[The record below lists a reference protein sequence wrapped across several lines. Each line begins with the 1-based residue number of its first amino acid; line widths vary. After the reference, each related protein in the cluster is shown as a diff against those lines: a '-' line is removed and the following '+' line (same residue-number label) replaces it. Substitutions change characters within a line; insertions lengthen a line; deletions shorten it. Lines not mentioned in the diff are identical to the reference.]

1 MVADGMGRINKSIDN
16 VIVSHDVV
24 DNLASVTQLQ
34 AKGLWVIMPPTNG
47 CIDIG
52 KDVGAFVL
60 NDKGTVLAVA
70 DRKMVMDA
78 DRFGKTECDFEV
90 TLPNILRKD
99 DNGIDADDEDVDEET
114 DYESDDDRV
123 DPRLIPSKILK
134 AYALPTGQM
143 NVEQQVAWAHSIGHM
158 NRDTMLFLA
167 NGGADNYYVTAEQI
181 KKHMPVECEVCMK
194 GTLQRRKITSPK
206 INETPVEGVMIKKD
220 DDVEAKDSLSYPDFS
235 KKRIE
240 QVNTTIGAQLGFDY
254 FGPHYNVKVLTCT
267 DKASGYMFSQALDK
281 NDLKNAPEKLETAF
295 AHYAA
300 HGHHDKE
307 YNKPIVEIRIDSDST
322 LLSKESLKL
331 YQKHG
336 VKVVA
341 SPPNEHRLNGL
352 AEKTNQTLT
361 RQVTKAFVGNPH
373 VPEVLWPVAWIYETK
388 LMNLHRSLLE
398 GSQVTRVEEFTGR
411 KPDFKETPYLPFGT
425 VIEFPVSV
433 RKSKFSERSHT
444 GIFVN
449 TSDTVKGAIH
459 VYSFVTKKI
468 VERTTYRILLRV
480 PTAWQKIDR
489 KFFTTALLDKEEAEE
504 LKRTEVNA
512 IIGVDDP
519 NKVVN
524 HSAGA
529 ITVANFTPLATVN
542 QVVPQQQ
549 AAVLSSVVPPVI
561 PVVPNPEVV
570 SLTHTPN
577 VAVLPD
583 VTVEASVDQLSLT
596 PTVTA
601 GSGHPS
607 LVPPAIVPP
616 ANAAVPVHEG
626 ETGVI
631 NAQPSS
637 RMATRSMRS
646 AKQWKRERHK
656 YGVRPINPLLMGM
669 SFSADDDLHTNMLKH
684 IKEVKLSNIKI
695 DGKRTKW
702 VKISK
707 VEASRQKSKLIK
719 VIRRAVR
726 KTRSR
731 DHPTLEEAKKRK
743 DWPKFEEAIKAEL
756 DQLKKEG
763 VFSDETFSYKDL
775 VKEGIRVIGTMLVL
789 QVKRKPNG
797 SIDKYKARLVA
808 LGNQQEQNQYKEI
821 SSPTARSASV
831 KCLIAIQA
839 KIDAY
844 SAVMDVKGAY
854 LKSTVEDEDLY
865 IRLHDGRIVKLQ
877 KYIYGLKQAGRKWNE
892 LLTSTL
898 LACGYKQSV
907 YDPSLFYRAFGP
919 TDYVLMAIHVDDF
932 YIVATKRAYI
942 KNIHKELEMEFG
954 EIAIRSEEILAYL
967 GMEVDQSN
975 PNYISLSQP
984 GYLEKILEKA
994 EIKDSAKSDVPYTE
1008 NMVSQEGDDR
1018 EFDKTRYLELIGMLN
1033 YIAVLTRPDI
1043 LYALSRCAQK
1053 CSHPTEQDYRRVIK
1067 VFKYLNTTKD
1077 YQLRFTRG
1085 GDIKLQCYV
1094 DASHIH
1100 YPEDSKGHFG
1110 YTFSLGE
1117 GDATFYARSQKMK
1130 IVTPAG
1136 STESEYVALYEAAT
1150 EIVFL
1155 RNLLEELGFPQE
1167 GPTTIHEDN
1176 MSTIHMVQGHGKFHR
1191 QKHINVKY
1199 HYSRELLNEG
1209 VIRVEHCPTEDMVA
1223 DILTKGGAT
1232 KTVHRKLARK
1242 MLGMPP

>member
-1 MVADGMGRINKSIDN
+1 
-16 VIVSHDVV
+16 
-24 DNLASVTQLQ
+24 VTQLQ
-34 AKGLWVIMPPTNG
+34 AKGLWVIMPPTDG
-47 CIDIG
+47 GIDIG
-52 KDVGAFVL
+52 KDIGAFVL
-60 NDKGTVLAVA
+60 SAKGDVLAAVA

-78 DRFGKTECDFEV
+78 DRFGKTDCDFAV
-90 TLPNILRKD
+90 KLPDILRKD
-99 DNGIDADDEDVDEET
+99 DNGIDADDREDVEEES
-114 DYESDDDRV
+114 DYESDDDHV

-134 AYALPTGQM
+134 AYALPRGQM

-167 NGGADNYYVTAEQI
+167 NGGADNYCVTPEQI
-181 KKHMPVECEVCMK
+181 KKYMPECEVCMK
-194 GTLQRRKITSPK
+194 GTLQRRKISSSK
-206 INETPVEGVMIKKD
+206 IKETPVEGVINKKKD
-220 DDVEAKDSLSYPDFS
+220 DDVKAKDGLSYPDFT

-254 FGPHYNVKVLTCT
+254 YGPHYNVKVLTCT

-281 NDLKNAPEKLETAF
+281 NDLKHAPEKLETAF

-300 HGHHDKE
+300 HGHHEKE
-307 YNKPIVEIRIDSDST
+307 FNKPIVEIRIDSDST
-322 LLSKESLKL
+322 LLSKEAMKV
-331 YQKHG
+331 YQNHG
-336 VKVVA
+336 VKVEA
-341 SPPNEHRLNGL
+341 SPPDEHRLNGL
-352 AEKTNQTLT
+352 AEKTNQTLA

-388 LMNLHRSLLE
+388 LMNLHRSLIE
-398 GSQVTRVEEFTGR
+398 GSQVSRVEEFTGR
-411 KPDFKETPYLPFGT
+411 KPDFNETPYLPFGT

-468 VERTTYRILLRV
+468 VERTTYRVLLRV

-489 KFFTTALLDKEEAEE
+489 KFFTTALLDQAEAEE
-504 LKRTEVNA
+504 LKLTEVNA
-512 IIGVDDP
+512 IVGVEDP

-529 ITVANFTPLATVN
+529 ITVTNFTPIATVN

-549 AAVLSSVVPPVI
+549 VLSSLVPPVI
-561 PVVPNPEVV
+561 PVMPNPDVV
-570 SLTHTPN
+570 SLTPASN
-577 VAVLPD
+577 SPVAVLPD
-583 VTVEASVDQLSLT
+583 VTVE
-596 PTVTA
+596 PTVDST
-601 GSGHPS
+601 SLNPTTSPVSVSTS
-607 LVPPAIVPP
+607 LVPPAMVPP
-616 ANAAVPVHEG
+616 VTAEVTVHEG
-626 ETGVI
+626 ENGV
-631 NAQPSS
+631 NTAQPPS
-637 RMATRSMRS
+637 RTTRSMRS
-646 AKQWKRERHK
+646 TKQWKRERHK
-656 YGVRPINPLLMGM
+656 YRVRPINPLLMGIP
-669 SFSADDDLHTNMLKH
+669 FSSDDDFHATVLHN
-684 IKEVKLSNIKI
+684 IKDVQLSNIKI
-695 DGKRTKW
+695 HGKRTKW
-702 VKISK
+702 IKLSR
-707 VEASRQKSKLIK
+707 VEALRQKTKLLK
-719 VIRRAVR
+719 VIRRVA
-726 KTRSR
+726 KKSKRSR
-731 DHPTLEEAKKRK
+731 DNPTLEEAKKRK
-743 DWPKFEEAIKAEL
+743 DWPKFEEAIQAEL
-756 DQLKKEG
+756 DQLQKEG
-763 VFSDETFSYKDL
+763 VFSKETFSYGNLKNKG
-775 VKEGIRVIGTMLVL
+775 VRVIGTMLVL
-789 QVKRKPNG
+789 QVKRKPDG
-797 SIDKYKARLVA
+797 TIDKYKARLVA
-808 LGNQQEQNQYKEI
+808 LGNQQDKNQYKEI

-839 KIDAY
+839 KVDAY

-854 LKSTVEDEDLY
+854 LKSKVEDEDLY
-865 IRLHDGRIVKLQ
+865 IRLHDGRIVKLK
-877 KYIYGLKQAGRKWNE
+877 KYIYGLKQAGRKWND
-892 LLTSTL
+892 LLSETL
-898 LACGYKQSV
+898 TECGYTQCV
-907 YDPSLFYRAFGP
+907 YDPSLFYRTYGP
-919 TDYVLMAIHVDDF
+919 RDYIIMAIHVDDF
-932 YIVATKRAYI
+932 YVVATKKAHI
-942 KNIHKELEMEFG
+942 SNLHKELEKAFG
-954 EIAIRSEEILAYL
+954 EISIRSEEILAYL

-975 PNYISLSQP
+975 PDYISLSQP

-994 EIKDSAKSDVPYTE
+994 GIHSSAKSDVPYTD
-1008 NMVSQEGDDR
+1008 NLVAQEGDDR

-1053 CSHPTEQDYRRVIK
+1053 CSHPTERDYRRVVK

-1100 YPEDSKGHFG
+1100 YPEDGKGHYG

-1117 GDATFYARSQKMK
+1117 GDAAFYARSQKMK

-1155 RNLLEELGFPQE
+1155 RNLLEELGFPQG

-1209 VIRVEHCPTEDMVA
+1209 VIRVDHCPTEDMVA

-1242 MLGMPP
+1242 MLGMPA